1 VNVEVSD
8 RRLLDRRAVAR
19 RMEDLPPLLRR
30 LERVD
35 LQRVQVGLTAAVAAT
50 CLVSIFAAQ
59 VSLTLAALAYVLR
72 LARRQ
77 APLERLPLDGP
88 LLAFSVWTLLS
99 AAFSPDPLLSHESA
113 KKLVLFAVLYV
124 SVDSLREPRARESI
138 LGAALLG
145 GVVLAAGAV
154 LQYYF
159 LGFDTVNNRPRSFLG
174 HYMTASGLVMAV
186 MVLAA
191 ARLCFGGRPAA
202 RPSRQDVWA
211 LSLATGALVV
221 VCSLQAAGLFA
232 LEAERLF
239 VAGLAATAVVMA
251 TSRGAWPGAAT
262 GAWLAALALPLCAW
276 ALALSRTRNAWLGA
290 LVGLA
295 IVAVMRAPR
304 LLWVFPAAA
313 AVILV
318 TRPAPVMD
326 RLTVTD
332 ASSRDRYFMW
342 QAGIDM
348 IREKPVF
355 GQGPRMVERTYPS
368 YRWPGAP
375 NAAQPHLHNNALQIA
390 AERGLPCLA
399 WWLWWVAAAI
409 GDAWRESR
417 RGASGLPAPWG
428 AAGALAV
435 LSAVMAAGLFEYNF
449 GDSEILMFLLMV
461 TALPYALRAAAAPAA
476 RGVASS

>member
-1 VNVEVSD
+1 MSD
-8 RRLLDRRAVAR
+8 RRLVDRRFVAR
-19 RMEDLPPLLRR
+19 RADDRPPLLRR
-30 LERVD
+30 LEALD
-35 LQRVQVGLTAAVAAT
+35 LQRAQVGLTAAVAAT

-59 VSLTLAALAYVLR
+59 VLLAVAAVVY
-72 LARRQ
+72 LARLFRRQ
-77 APLERLPLDGP
+77 TFLERLPLDGP
-88 LLAFSVWTLLS
+88 ILAFSVWTLLS
-99 AAFSPDPLLSHESA
+99 AAFSPDPLLSHASA
-113 KKLVLFAVLYV
+113 KKLVLFALLYL
-124 SVDSLREPRARESI
+124 SVDSLRDARARERI
-138 LGAALLG
+138 LEAALLG

-154 LQYYF
+154 LQYHF

-191 ARLCFGGRPAA
+191 ARLCFGGRPASP
-202 RPSRQDVWA
+202 PSRHDLRVLA
-211 LSLATGALVV
+211 LVSGALALL
-221 VCSLQAAGLFA
+221 SALQAAELFA
-232 LEAERLF
+232 LEGERLF
-239 VAGLAATAVVMA
+239 VAGLAATAVTMA
-251 TSRGAWPGAAT
+251 TSRGPWPGAAT
-262 GAWLAALALPLCAW
+262 GATLATLAIPLCAW
-276 ALALSRTRNAWLGA
+276 ALVLSRTRNAWLGA
-290 LVGLA
+290 LVGLV
-295 IVAVMRAPR
+295 IVAVMRTPR
-304 LLWVFPAAA
+304 LLWLFPTAA

-318 TRPAPVMD
+318 ARPAPVMD

-390 AERGLPCLA
+390 AERGLPCLV
-399 WWLWWVAAAI
+399 WWLWWVAAAM

-417 RGASGLPAPWG
+417 RGKDPARWG
-428 AAGALAV
+428 AVGALAV

-449 GDSEILMFLLMV
+449 GDSEILMFTLIV
-461 TALPYALRAAAAPAA
+461 TALPYALRPAA
-476 RGVASS
+476 RVSAADAT